1 MNVLGDVVEQGNT
14 GFAPDA
20 RAFSLHAAIYAARPD
35 TRCIVRLHTPATAAV
50 RGGLGALCCVFS
62 MPFCAVLCRAMPAVP
77 QVSAMR
83 CGVLPISRAALLLG
97 DIAYFDFRGEVE
109 DEADRVELQ
118 KCLGPTCKVGLL
130 LSLFFLGI
138 PSPTP
143 AALLMPPVPGA
154 ADPGAAQP
162 RGAGAG

>member
-1 MNVLGDVVEQGNT
+1 
-14 GFAPDA
+14 
-20 RAFSLHAAIYAARPD
+20 
-35 TRCIVRLHTPATAAV
+35 
-50 RGGLGALCCVFS
+50 
-62 MPFCAVLCRAMPAVP
+62 MPAVP

-130 LSLFFLGI
+130 VFLFVFWLPSLTPCDPTDPPCPVLQILVLRNHGVLALGDTAEEAFYSI
-138 PSPTP
+138 FHLQ
-143 AALLMPPVPGA
+143 AACEVQVRDGPQG
-154 ADPGAAQP
+154 GH
-162 RGAGAG
+162 